1 MRWHT
6 VCHDAHVSRLFPS
19 FHFILNRRF
28 CLLSPVC
35 ATISSTKW
43 EPMWVKRRGF
53 SFAEACI
60 VGVGV
65 GVGVGIV
72 GVVAVG
78 ILVGATAGL
87 VGAVVGATVD
97 VTTAV
102 EGAVEVVGAAA
113 VGASASSE
121 FHLESLSLDVAVVVG
136 ARAGG
141 PFCFLFL
148 HFPLFLFLLNCADS
162 KVTLSP
168 PIGSDGVG
176 AGICSVASGT
186 L

>member
-1 MRWHT
+1 
-6 VCHDAHVSRLFPS
+6 
-19 FHFILNRRF
+19 
-28 CLLSPVC
+28 
-35 ATISSTKW
+35 
-43 EPMWVKRRGF
+43 MWVKRRGF
-53 SFAEACI
+53 SFAEAC
-60 VGVGV
+60 VGGAGV

-78 ILVGATAGL
+78 ILIGAIAGL
-87 VGAVVGATVD
+87 VGAVVGATVG
-97 VTTAV
+97 VTTVVA
-102 EGAVEVVGAAA
+102 AEVVGAAA
-113 VGASASSE
+113 VGALASSE
-121 FHLESLSLDVAVVVG
+121 FHLESLSLELAVVVG

-168 PIGSDGVG
+168 PIGSDRVG
-176 AGICSVASGT
+176 AGVCGVASGI